1 MKTKGLVLEL
11 GGTTVVFY
19 DQQMKDTIELMVRAR
34 LKNQGDREE
43 EEVNL
48 IVDGALAVIQV
59 KGMVWGP
66 GPGRE

>member
-19 DQQMKDTIELMVRAR
+19 DQQMRDTIELMVRTR
-34 LKNQGDREE
+34 LKNQGNREK

-59 KGMVWGP
+59 KGM
-66 GPGRE
+66 